1 MEKQYLLSEYIHPEE
16 FEYIKKFSQDKET
29 PFLLINLNKVEEK
42 YDELR
47 HCYAFR
53 KDILCD

>member
-42 YDELR
+42 
-47 HCYAFR
+47 
-53 KDILCD
+53 